1 MGFDTPGNHPYMFKV
16 NGTSALEINT
26 YREVK
31 TEESSHGW
39 STYEMHA
46 KDGGTRFHYRGI
58 GAGSSGTTINLI
70 RVRRHYWGSGWYHIK
85 LRQRYYNGSAEG
97 HWWLHGHGRNTG
109 GHSPSW
115 QLNHTNHNN
124 LGGSKVQITSNSN
137 SSPGND
143 YSGYVDVYANI
154 GAYEYYEV
162 VIETSLMSGYN
173 HGVANVCLLYTS
185 PSPRD

>member
-1 MGFDTPGNHPYMFKV
+1 MGFDTPGNHPYIFKV

-26 YREVK
+26 YRETK

-39 STYEMHA
+39 STLEMR
-46 KDGGTRFHYRGI
+46 GQGSSGTRFHYRLVST
-58 GAGSSGTTINLI
+58 GSSGASINLI

-85 LRQRYYNGSAEG
+85 MRQSYYNGSAEG
-97 HWWLHGHGRNTG
+97 HWWLHGHGRSTG
-109 GHSPSW
+109 SYSPSW

-124 LGGSKVQITSNSN
+124 LGGSKVQISSNST

-154 GAYEYYEV
+154 GSYEHYEV
-162 VIETSLMSGYN
+162 VVETSCLNAYSRDVTSIANDGYAL
-173 HGVANVCLLYTS
+173 HAV
-185 PSPRD
+185 